1 MYQVLLREN
10 FDFDESKYLLFL
22 STLQSYRKRKPSK
35 DSSFLTKIMHSLEPE
50 ARFQY
55 IIDCDKQGKI
65 SFYFKDLSNNTESFT
80 SALKQLVGSTG
91 DIVEVDELEEF
102 TETHT
107 FSFEESILEKYDDG
121 SAKIKTNIKVF
132 DEDILKFI
140 LTSMPKFTRICIE
153 FSCKP
158 LHWKD
163 MKKRKYTIVE
173 TNHSELTCTMQVK
186 CKTKYMRNELTTL
199 SNTIRQV
206 TRSSGAFYIKYK
218 DIYKPFK
225 ISTEYMLNM
234 LALPNPQ
241 SMQDKLHCLSRLQR
255 TLQKGEFDSGIKIG
269 TNSHPMQKDRDIRI
283 PLGQLEKHVL
293 INGSTGSGKSSVLE
307 EMVRDIFIQKCEG
320 KTKIGLTFFD
330 PAEVS
335 ALGLIN
341 ILRQLK
347 CEGYDTSCLNEIV
360 HYIDFNSMDSMF
372 TMNLL
377 DKSVNKEKHMDYFRD
392 IFGEGNTPQL
402 DRLLINTIT
411 ALIEDEEEHVISD
424 VIKVLMDEEYRV
436 DLCDRLRKSKY
447 AQTSVEF
454 LDKGIPS
461 KKSAMDPVLNRLD
474 IFTNSVRKNRMFN
487 SGMSD
492 LSNVRK
498 WMDEGHIL
506 IFNLSGMAGQ
516 DIKIIVGY
524 ILLQYYNEALKRP
537 VNSLSHFVAV
547 DEDHKVQLKIIN
559 NIRAECRKFG
569 VHFIGMTQ
577 FLDQYKE
584 DYLRDSIENT
594 GTKITLR
601 QGEIG
606 ANRMSKSTDI
616 AKEEYTK
623 LADRNGFLYTQN
635 GTSIRSTPFVA
646 KPPFRYINGK
656 LIEFGK
662 PNFEKLIAEAVEDD
676 RQFAMKIMARDFKKI
691 TEIDDFVYKDN
702 RKKRS
707 SKSDLF

>member
-10 FDFDESKYLLFL
+10 YKFDESKFLLFL
-22 STLQSYRKRKPSK
+22 STLQSYKKRKPEGE
-35 DSSFLTKIMHSLEPE
+35 SSFLTKVMNFIESE

-55 IIDCDKQGKI
+55 VIDCDKDGKV
-65 SFYFKDLSNNTESFT
+65 SFYYNDLSNNADRFLT
-80 SALKQLVGSTG
+80 ALKQFVGSDG
-91 DIVEVDELEEF
+91 DVVEAFNLEDYL
-102 TETHT
+102 ETHT
-107 FSFEESILEKYDDG
+107 LSYEEAILEKYEDG
-121 SAKIKTNIKVF
+121 SPKIKTSLKAF
-132 DEDILKFI
+132 DDDIVKFI

-163 MKKRKYTIVE
+163 MKKRGYNVEE
-173 TNHSELTCTMQVK
+173 TNHSELTCTFQVH

-206 TRSSGAFYIKYK
+206 TRGTGAFYLEYK
-218 DIYKPFK
+218 NKYKPFK
-225 ISTEYMLNM
+225 VSTAYMLNLM
-234 LALPNPQ
+234 AMPKAEDVKNQ
-241 SMQDKLHCLSRLQR
+241 IYCLSRLQR
-255 TLQKGEFDSGIKIG
+255 TLEPGEYSSGIKIG
-269 TNSHPMQKDRDIRI
+269 TNSHPKQRDREIRV
-283 PLGQLEKHVL
+283 PLSQLEKHVL
-293 INGSTGSGKSSVLE
+293 ITGSTGSGKSSVFE
-307 EMVRDIFIQKCEG
+307 EIARDIFEQKCEG
-320 KTKIGLTFFD
+320 KTKVGFTFFD

-341 ILRQLK
+341 IIRQMET
-347 CEGYDTSCLNEIV
+347 EGFDTSKLWKVV
-360 HYIDFNSMDSMF
+360 HYIDFNSEKNIF

-377 DKSVNKEKHMDYFRD
+377 DKAVNKEKHMDYFRD

-402 DRLLINTIT
+402 DRLLINAIT
-411 ALIEDEEEHVISD
+411 ALIEDEAEHVISD
-424 VIKVLMDEEYRV
+424 VLKVLQDEEYRG
-436 DLCDRLRKSKY
+436 DLSDRLRKSKY
-447 AQTSVEF
+447 SQASVEF
-454 LDKGIPS
+454 LERGIPS
-461 KKSAMDPVLNRLD
+461 KKTAIDPVLNRLD

-487 SGMSD
+487 SGISD
-492 LSNVRK
+492 LNDIRK

-506 IFNLSGMAGQ
+506 IFNLSGMAEK

-524 ILLQYYNEALKRP
+524 ILLQYYNEAIKRP

-569 VHFIGMTQ
+569 LHFIGMTQ
-577 FLDQYKE
+577 FLDQYRE

-606 ANRMSKSTDI
+606 ASRMARSTDI
-616 AKEEYTK
+616 NKEEYTK

-635 GTSIRSTPFVA
+635 GSTISSIPFVA
-646 KPPFRYINGK
+646 KPPYRYKNGK

-662 PNFEKLIAEAVEDD
+662 AKFKELIEEATEND
-676 RQFAMKIMARDFKKI
+676 RGIALNLMARDFKKI
-691 TEIDDFVYKDN
+691 TEIDKLVYKD
-702 RKKRS
+702 KSKRVAI
-707 SKSDLF
+707 KDEVF